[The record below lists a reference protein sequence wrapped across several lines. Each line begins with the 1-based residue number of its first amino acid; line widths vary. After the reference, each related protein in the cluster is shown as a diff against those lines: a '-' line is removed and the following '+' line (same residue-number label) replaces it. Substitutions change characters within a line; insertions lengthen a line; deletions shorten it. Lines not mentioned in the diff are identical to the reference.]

1 MVGDGELREDVVDL
15 GEYGGEGAGSML
27 GPVMVD
33 DDAPALDL

>member
-1 MVGDGELREDVVDL
+1 LPLMMSSSARMRSILAEKV
-15 GEYGGEGAGSML
+15 AGSML